1 MSWSTCC
8 GTPYPTH
15 SATADHRGTSSSA
28 CRSLGQGSSS
38 SRVTCYR
45 DCGHEPLDGI
55 QLAPTPVSYVPG
67 IALAALGSLAFG
79 AVLGPEGP
87 LIALG
92 SAVAVGTASLFGIA
106 PKGRQLLSAA
116 GSFSAISA
124 LFGGP
129 LVAAFM
135 LIEPSAGIGTML
147 VPALLPGLVAAAV
160 GYLTFIGVGPWEGLN
175 AVSLSVPQ
183 LPHYNGTRV
192 VDLMVAVV
200 AGVLIALVIRCARR
214 LGQGVYA
221 LRPRFPATALL
232 GGAALVGV
240 IALAAQALGATS
252 DDVLFSGQ
260 VSVPHLLAT
269 GSPRVVV
276 VLLVAKALCYAI
288 CLGCGFRGARSS
300 QPSSSASA

>member
-135 LIEPSAGIGTML
+135 LTEASAGIGTML
-147 VPALLPGLVAAAV
+147 VAAAV
-160 GYLTFIGVGPWEGLN
+160 GYLIFIGVGPWDGLN

-214 LGQGVYA
+214 QGVYA